1 MSNKA
6 KWKNFSMEE
15 IEKIIK
21 DSRSYREVCRKMGYA
36 EDSGNIG
43 RIKNKIDNE
52 WKIDVSHFLSKSW
65 NKENYDFS
73 KFQKNTKYIRG
84 TLLNPLIK
92 LHGRKCE
99 NCGIESW
106 LNNPIKLEVH
116 HIDGDRSN
124 NSLENL
130 QLLCPNCHS
139 YTENFRNLR
148 FKHNREV
155 SDDEFVSSLIENK
168 SIRQALIQLELTP
181 CGGNYERAWHLIYE
195 YNIEH
200 LKK

>member
-1 MSNKA
+1 M
-6 KWKNFSMEE
+6 
-15 IEKIIK
+15 
-21 DSRSYREVCRKMGYA
+21 
-36 EDSGNIG
+36 
-43 RIKNKIDNE
+43 
-52 WKIDVSHFLSKSW
+52 
-65 NKENYDFS
+65 
-73 KFQKNTKYIRG
+73 
-84 TLLNPLIK
+84 IK
-92 LHGRKCE
+92 LRGRKCE

-116 HIDGDRSN
+116 HIKPRRLNGSNTLNNLRSN

-181 CGGNYERAWHLIYE
+181 CGGNYERAWYLIYE
-195 YNIEH
+195 YNIRNH
-200 LKK
+200 